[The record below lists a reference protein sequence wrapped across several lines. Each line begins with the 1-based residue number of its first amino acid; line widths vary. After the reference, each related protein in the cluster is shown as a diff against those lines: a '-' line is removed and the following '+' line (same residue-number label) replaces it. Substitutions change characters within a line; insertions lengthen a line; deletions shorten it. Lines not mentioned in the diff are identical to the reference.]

1 MKRKI
6 ASIMAGLLSVVM
18 LLTISGCG
26 IEAENPILDADI
38 EFIQFEEPEEGA
50 PIATIDTTYGDIT
63 VVLYPEEAPNAVENF
78 LTLAQQGYYDGTCVF
93 SLMSA
98 PDGAFLAG
106 TEDKKGKTATSI
118 FDGKD
123 FNYELSPS
131 LWSYAGALGSIST
144 KDKKAS
150 SRFFIV
156 SDGEVPQDMLDKMVE
171 ANYPQKVID
180 KFAEVGGAPLYS
192 RLYTIYGQVIEGM
205 DVVNKIVASDK
216 NENNVPV
223 DDIIINTITV
233 GEYHREEA
241 VASE

>member
-6 ASIMAGLLSVVM
+6 TSIMAGILSAAL
-18 LLTISGCG
+18 LLTLSGCG
-26 IEAENPILDADI
+26 VETENPILDADI
-38 EFIQFEEPEEGA
+38 EFIQFEQPEEGD
-50 PIATIDTTYGDIT
+50 PIATIDTSYGKIT
-63 VVLYPEEAPNAVENF
+63 VVLYPEEAPKAVENF
-78 LTLAQQGYYDGTCVF
+78 LTLAEQGYYDGTCVF

-118 FDGKD
+118 YDGKD
-123 FNYELSPS
+123 FDYELSPS

-156 SDGEVPQDMLDKMVE
+156 SDGEVPQDMIDKMRE
-171 ANYPQKVID
+171 ANYPEKVVS
-180 KFAEVGGAPLYS
+180 KFEEVGGAPLYS

-205 DVVNKIVASDK
+205 DVVNQIVAADK
-216 NENNVPV
+216 NKNNVPV
-223 DDIIINTITV
+223 DDIKINTITV
-233 GEYHREEA
+233 GEYHPGETE
-241 VASE
+241 ASE